1 MGQAY
6 GGSSFCGKVVLTL
19 VEVVEDKE
27 GKEKDADKA
36 LGGSCSHA
44 IVLVIVLVIAI
55 VSVFGTCLNNICSL
69 GCLHPVQVS
78 PGRWKG

>member
-19 VEVVEDKE
+19 AEVVEDKD

-44 IVLVIVLVIAI
+44 IVLVIAI
-55 VSVFGTCLNNICSL
+55 VIVFGTCLNNICSL
-69 GCLHPVQVS
+69 SCLRPVQVS

>member
-19 VEVVEDKE
+19 AKVVEDKD
-27 GKEKDADKA
+27 GKEKGADKA

-44 IVLVIVLVIAI
+44 IVLVIAI
-55 VSVFGTCLNNICSL
+55 VIVFGTCLNNICSL

>member
-19 VEVVEDKE
+19 VEVVEYKD

-44 IVLVIVLVIAI
+44 IVLVIVIVI
-55 VSVFGTCLNNICSL
+55 VFGTCLNNICSL
-69 GCLHPVQVS
+69 SCLHPVQVS